1 MGHPSWRPLG
11 RLDALAVGVGA
22 LLGAGVF
29 FLPKRVENLAG
40 PTTPLAY
47 LLATVA
53 ALSVALGFAVV
64 ASSPLGRRDGGVY
77 LAVSRVWESRL
88 AGFLVAWVGLG
99 AYVGLLALLA
109 RAVAGSV
116 SSVATRSP
124 VPTVVVS
131 LAVLGVVLSL
141 HLVPRVAGG
150 VQVVLSGALV
160 ALVVVLVVPSLVTIV
175 PGNFDPLLPTPA
187 LREDPFGSLWRATLA
202 ATFGFLG
209 LEAAV
214 AVGGSRDPPEKA
226 PQTLLVAVAAVGLLT
241 TLGALAVLGTIPWS
255 RLVFA
260 PVPLLD
266 TAESTL
272 GLPSASV
279 LALAGALA
287 TLTALVALVWA
298 PSRLLA
304 TLSESIPPLGHTNRF
319 GAPDVALGVLFGS
332 TAAFVVADA
341 VEYALFLTPTGF
353 VVLYLAHTI
362 STAALPFVRP
372 ALYEACTFRPRPTV
386 LVVAG
391 VVGTVAM
398 GGLGLW
404 TLQLDPVTTLGF
416 TRHSPSLE
424 AVALGRLLQD
434 PTQSVVPAFVGWVTA
449 GVATF
454 VVARDYRL
462 SVGVEDE
469 PLAAAYET
477 ERADSDG
484 SETVDETEGTD
495 RNDENDEHQSGPT
508 V

>member
-1 MGHPSWRPLG
+1 MGYPLRRPLG

-64 ASSPLGRRDGGVY
+64 ASSPLGRRDGGAY

-109 RAVAGSV
+109 RAVAETV
-116 SSVATRSP
+116 S
-124 VPTVVVS
+124 TVVVGSSVPPAAVS
-131 LAVLGVVLSL
+131 LVVLGVVLST

-150 VQVVLSGALV
+150 VQVALTGTLV
-160 ALVVVLVVPSLVTIV
+160 ALLLVLVVPSLVTIV
-175 PGNFDPLLPTPA
+175 PGNFDPLLPTPT
-187 LREDPFGSLWRATLA
+187 LREDPVGSLWRATLA

-214 AVGGSRDPPEKA
+214 AVGGATRDPPETT
-226 PQTLLVAVAAVGLLT
+226 PRTLLVAVAAVGLLT

-266 TAESTL
+266 AAESTL
-272 GLPSASV
+272 GLPSAPV
-279 LALAGALA
+279 LALAGPLA

-304 TLSESIPPLGHTNRF
+304 TLSESVPPLGHTNRF
-319 GAPDVALGVLFGS
+319 GAPDVALVVLFGG
-332 TAAFVVADA
+332 AAVLVVVDA
-341 VEYALFLTPTGF
+341 VEYALYLTPTGF

-362 STAALPFVRP
+362 TAAALPFVRP
-372 ALYEACTFRPRPTV
+372 ALYETCTFRPRPAV

-462 SVGVEDE
+462 SVDVEDE
-469 PLAAAYET
+469 PLAAVYESET
-477 ERADSDG
+477 SDNDG
-484 SETVDETEGTD
+484 GETVDETDGTD
-495 RNDENDEHQSGPT
+495 GNDENQSEPT